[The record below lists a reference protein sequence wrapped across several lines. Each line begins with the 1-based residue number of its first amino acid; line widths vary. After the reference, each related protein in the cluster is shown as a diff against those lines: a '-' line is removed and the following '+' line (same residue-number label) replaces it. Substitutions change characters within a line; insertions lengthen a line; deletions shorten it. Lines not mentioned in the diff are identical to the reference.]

1 MKNYLL
7 FAILLIASSG
17 FASKTD
23 STFQRHQISFTITNA
38 VSHEFLA
45 GRNWEPTINYVHVS
59 QVYQD
64 GPSMN
69 SAKYL
74 PNYALH
80 LQINYSIG
88 LSKLIRIE
96 TGIGYLLQGASLSCK
111 YIENQNLFI
120 LNGAYNEYLYQGSL
134 TVPIHIKFTKPL
146 HNGTF
151 TCTLGPGF
159 TLPVHTF
166 YTLKDYA
173 VNGQSQPDRS
183 SHQAYNSQTIAY
195 FSSIAA
201 YLKMGYEKNLA
212 PNITMD
218 IGPAVN
224 FSNLI
229 LLDEN
234 LWNTYGASRYRPF
247 QYYIGLDVAFN
258 FGMDDLRIIT
268 ENSHH

>member
-38 VSHEFLA
+38 ISHEFLA
-45 GRNWEPTINYVHVS
+45 GPNWEPTINHVHVS

-111 YIENQNLFI
+111 YIENQNL
-120 LNGAYNEYLYQGSL
+120 LVSGSVKTPQLYCG
-134 TVPIHIKFTKPL
+134 
-146 HNGTF
+146 
-151 TCTLGPGF
+151 
-159 TLPVHTF
+159 
-166 YTLKDYA
+166 
-173 VNGQSQPDRS
+173 
-183 SHQAYNSQTIAY
+183 
-195 FSSIAA
+195 
-201 YLKMGYEKNLA
+201 
-212 PNITMD
+212 
-218 IGPAVN
+218 N
-224 FSNLI
+224 FS
-229 LLDEN
+229 
-234 LWNTYGASRYRPF
+234 F
-247 QYYIGLDVAFN
+247 
-258 FGMDDLRIIT
+258 
-268 ENSHH
+268 